1 MDWYEQR
8 LAELRKQLRAAADE
22 ETARALQ
29 SDYKATEQEYADYK
43 VSIGVE
49 APDKAETDTALD
61 KLRDELRAAQREFDD
76 AVTVEAKV
84 EASAK
89 ADDIQARIDEA
100 TRGQLTIGADVE
112 PSYIAKGSAADLRQ
126 SYQNAQAR
134 ATRIQQDYEIGLI
147 GKDKALADIAEINL
161 ELEKKNGD
169 YRARRGSEYAAVNR
183 QDSTM
188 KTFFRLLV
196 ATMP

>member
-1 MDWYEQR
+1 M
-8 LAELRKQLRAAADE
+8 
-22 ETARALQ
+22 
-29 SDYKATEQEYADYK
+29 
-43 VSIGVE
+43 
-49 APDKAETDTALD
+49 
-61 KLRDELRAAQREFDD
+61 RDELRAAQREFDD

-147 GKDKALADIAEINL
+147 GKDKALAEIAEINL
-161 ELEKKNGD
+161 ALEKKNGD